1 MEFSEVRSIV
11 KLEAQCIMLKGRAI
25 NKINL
30 YTILKLDIIEL
41 KVQ

>member
-1 MEFSEVRSIV
+1 
-11 KLEAQCIMLKGRAI
+11 MLKGRAI
-25 NKINL
+25 NKIKWSLNL